1 MSCEVADWEERER
14 GFMQPRLKLIS
25 TDPNDTIAPPSQD
38 EGVTLEMR
46 LRFLRRALE
55 RPNGATLVM
64 FEAKEQLKTLHLAM
78 GMMLTGKVEDPK
90 VAAWMIQPSDKER
103 NLSNL
108 AMNYDHLGGNEV
120 GAKKGCMIVAT
131 TSTGMLL
138 FTI

>member
-1 MSCEVADWEERER
+1 MNSQTGRRKR
-14 GFMQPRLKLIS
+14 GFTQPRLKLIS

-38 EGVTLEMR
+38 KDITLEMR
-46 LRFLRRALE
+46 LRLLRRALE

-64 FEAKEQLKTLHLAM
+64 FDAKEQLKTLHLAL
-78 GMMLTGKVEDPK
+78 GMMLPGKVEDPK

-120 GAKKGCMIVAT
+120 GAKKVA
-131 TSTGMLL
+131 
-138 FTI
+138 